1 MMEEI
6 HYKPVIA
13 ICQDSNVATYTQ
25 LKAHSIDFYSA
36 HVINKENFTHKKNI
50 EIIKVES
57 IQAMWS
63 EVKWSEVKSL
73 FIEGSSK

>member
-6 HYKPVIA
+6 HYKTVIA

-57 IQAMWS
+57 I
-63 EVKWSEVKSL
+63 
-73 FIEGSSK
+73 